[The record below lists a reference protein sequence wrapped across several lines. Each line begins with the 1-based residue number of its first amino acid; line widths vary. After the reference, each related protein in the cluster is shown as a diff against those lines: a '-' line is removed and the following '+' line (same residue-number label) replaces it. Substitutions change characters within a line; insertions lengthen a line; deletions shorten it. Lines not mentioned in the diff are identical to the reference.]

1 MLGWDWELDGA
12 WVFDSFC
19 MTTGKR
25 KGEPVSQQAM
35 ALRFKQY
42 LVKLDMDDSD
52 TTGVFETLHGLRA
65 GGALAM
71 AMEGESV
78 TDIMLQGFWK
88 SPKTAL
94 HYIGLLKAVVGKEF
108 MEALERSKE
117 GGLLKVASDKEIGA
131 LGQSYIFRKVS

>member
-1 MLGWDWELDGA
+1 MI
-12 WVFDSFC
+12 V
-19 MTTGKR
+19 T
-25 KGEPVSQQAM
+25 Q
-35 ALRFKQY
+35 
-42 LVKLDMDDSD
+42 LVY
-52 TTGVFETLHGLRA
+52 FETLHGLRA

-71 AMEGESV
+71 AMEGESI

-108 MEALERSKE
+108 MEALERSKD
-117 GGLLKVASDKEIGA
+117 GRLLKVASDKEIGT